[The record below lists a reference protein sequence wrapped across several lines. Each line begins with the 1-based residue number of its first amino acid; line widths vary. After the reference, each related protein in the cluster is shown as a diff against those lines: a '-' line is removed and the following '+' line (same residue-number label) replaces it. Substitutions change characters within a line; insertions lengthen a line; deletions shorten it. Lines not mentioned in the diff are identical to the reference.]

1 VQLTPKCY
9 VEHFH
14 VVVWQL
20 QLKCWITVELFEVVG
35 QRCTDLLIFS
45 VFFFLTRTSWCGGE
59 NYQGHLFIYEQL
71 MKIYRPTTLAFI
83 HQTPGLNTRSS
94 ATAVAIIHI
103 SGCDSLPPQSSSH
116 LVIVNLPIW
125 LSIPVRM
132 LVFRVLSFD
141 YPERQLRLF
150 TSRDVT
156 VYTFSPKWEQSFDY
170 QFGIP
175 FEKITFTLLTHHIH
189 QMSSGSWFPGSIL
202 SLDSP
207 QRRLRLFAFWDVTVL
222 NFLQTSSNLVIVNL
236 PL

>member
-1 VQLTPKCY
+1 
-9 VEHFH
+9 
-14 VVVWQL
+14 
-20 QLKCWITVELFEVVG
+20 
-35 QRCTDLLIFS
+35 
-45 VFFFLTRTSWCGGE
+45 
-59 NYQGHLFIYEQL
+59 

-175 FEKITFTLLTHHIH
+175 FEKITFTLLTHIH
-189 QMSSGSWFPGSIL
+189 QMSSGSWFPGSCHSIL
-202 SLDSP
+202 RSDGYDYSHFGMWQYSTSYKLRVIWWLLICLFNYWFCRYVGLQGLIIRLSGATVTIIHISGCDSL
-207 QRRLRLFAFWDVTVL
+207 LFSKVATIYHSIISL
-222 NFLQTSSNLVIVNL
+222 GL
-236 PL
+236 PLIWED